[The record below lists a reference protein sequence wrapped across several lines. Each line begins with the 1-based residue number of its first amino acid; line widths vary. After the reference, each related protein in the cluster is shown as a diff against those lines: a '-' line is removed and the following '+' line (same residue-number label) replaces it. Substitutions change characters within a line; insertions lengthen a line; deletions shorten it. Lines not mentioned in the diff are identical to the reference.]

1 MGYAIVEG
9 SKPYELRF
17 SYQDGLI
24 RHLTC
29 SCYCGIGCKHA
40 FAAMLQLRET
50 LEKIQANYAPQYA
63 ASGYFAAVHKG
74 TLLSLALDSRET
86 GSLTLG

>member
-1 MGYAIVEG
+1 MGQL
-9 SKPYELRF
+9 LRVGVPVAC
-17 SYQDGLI
+17 QDGLI

-29 SCYCGIGCKHA
+29 SCYCGSGCKHA

-50 LEKIQANYAPQYA
+50 LEKIETNYAPRYT
-63 ASGYFAAVHKG
+63 ASGYFAAVHRG
-74 TLLSLALDSRET
+74 TLLSLALDGRES